1 MIPYSRQSISE
12 SDIEAVVGVLRS
24 DFLTQ
29 GPAVPR
35 FEEAVAEYCGARHA
49 VAVSSATAAL
59 HLASRALG
67 LGPGDWLW
75 TSPNTFVASAN
86 CARYCGAS
94 VDFVDIDPHT
104 YNLSVDRLREKLEV
118 AEREGR
124 LPKVVEP
131 VHFAGCPCDMAEIR
145 TLADQYGFRILED
158 ASHALGASYRDE
170 KIGACGFSDIAVFS
184 FHPVKMITTGEG
196 GMAVTQDPDLAD
208 RMRLLRSHGITR
220 DPDRMTHEPDGPWY
234 YQQVELGYHYR
245 MTDLQAALGYSQLQR
260 LDEFVDRRNQLAQR
274 YDQLLA
280 DLPVQL
286 PTVPADRHSS
296 FHLYPIL
303 VDPARRY
310 DLFVSLRE
318 AGYGVNVHYIPV
330 PTQPEIAAALSSSPE
345 LPAAEDYYQ
354 REISIPLHAVLTE
367 QQQDAFATAFY
378 DLFA

>member
-12 SDIEAVVGVLRS
+12 ADIEAVVGVLRS

-35 FEEAVAEYCGARHA
+35 FEEAVAEYCGAGHA

-59 HLASRALG
+59 HLACRALG
-67 LGPGDWLW
+67 LGPGDSLW

-94 VDFVDIDPHT
+94 VDFVDIDPRT

-118 AEREGR
+118 AERQGR

-245 MTDLQAALGYSQLQR
+245 MTDLQAALGYSQLLR

-303 VDPARRY
+303 VDPARRH
-310 DLFVSLRE
+310 DLFVSLRR

-330 PTQPEIAAALSSSPE
+330 PTQPEIAASLSSAPE
-345 LPAAEDYYQ
+345 LPATEDYYRQ
-354 REISIPLHAVLTE
+354 EISIPLHAALTD
-367 QQQDAFATAFY
+367 QQQDSFAATFC